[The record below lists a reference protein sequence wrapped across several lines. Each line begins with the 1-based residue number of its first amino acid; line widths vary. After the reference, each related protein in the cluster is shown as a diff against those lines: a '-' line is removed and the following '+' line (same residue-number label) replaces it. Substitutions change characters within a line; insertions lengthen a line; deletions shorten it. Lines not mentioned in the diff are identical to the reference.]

1 MRLHRFQ
8 IYLLLLLQVI
18 LPSGAPWLHQVL
30 DGQCC
35 SAHPSCPVV
44 DANIHDHS
52 GHSHCCCAHHKHES
66 TSTEE
71 ASGQSSG
78 EDSEVPHDCSNCVL
92 CQTLA
97 APRIVAEIISLPQS
111 DEWIAFVH
119 GEPAADDRAQLLRSL
134 RVPLRESVLSPFG
147 FTPLSRCR
155 RLRRLTSA
163 PAWPLIRS
171 RWIL

>member
-30 DGQCC
+30 NGQCC
-35 SAHPSCPVV
+35 SAHANCAI
-44 DANIHDHS
+44 DAPNSRNDH
-52 GHSHCCCAHHKHES
+52 GHSHCCCAHLKHELKGA
-66 TSTEE
+66 EE
-71 ASGQSSG
+71 ANGTSSG
-78 EDSEVPHDCSNCVL
+78 EDSNVPHDCSNCVL

-119 GEPAADDRAQLLRSL
+119 SEPAADPMLGFGLPLQCRA
-134 RVPLRESVLSPFG
+134 P
-147 FTPLSRCR
+147 
-155 RLRRLTSA
+155 
-163 PAWPLIRS
+163 PAA
-171 RWIL
+171 